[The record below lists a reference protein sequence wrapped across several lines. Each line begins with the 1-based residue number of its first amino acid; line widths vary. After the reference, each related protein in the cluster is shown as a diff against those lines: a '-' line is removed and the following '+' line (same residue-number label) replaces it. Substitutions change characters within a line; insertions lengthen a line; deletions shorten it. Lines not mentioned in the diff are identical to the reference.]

1 MKKRFTILM
10 AAFTLLAFLAIP
22 MGMKGQS
29 TEIAYTFSDYYDSN
43 TTLDGVVISLDNVI
57 SATFNKANGSTAPQY
72 YTNGTSVRW
81 YAKGTLVIDASNATI
96 SNIEIAY
103 TRNDNSVTANVGS
116 YSHPTGSSG
125 NGNWSGS
132 ASSVTFTQ
140 GGTSGHD
147 RVSAITV
154 TYTTGGTP
162 QPTTYT
168 VTYNCNGGT
177 SGCPE
182 NATNITA
189 GTTIQIADAPS
200 KDGFDFAG
208 WSDGTTTYDD
218 GDSYTVNSNVTFT
231 AQWTEQNSGDVQ
243 WVLTSLADLTTND
256 VFVIVGNNGS
266 NYAMSNDK
274 GTSAAPTAVSV
285 TVANDQITSNVAST
299 IQWTGITGN
308 ATDGYTFYSNVENA
322 KYLYCISQN
331 NGVRVGTGNNNNTFI
346 IKDNYIYNVGQGRY
360 VGVYNNT
367 DWRCYTSIISNIAS
381 QTFAFYKKV
390 TGGVLPPS
398 ITASNV
404 DIEYNATSGSI
415 TYTINNGV
423 NGGAVTATTESN
435 WLTLGQGTASPISFT
450 CTANEAATERTATVT
465 LTYTYNRETVTK
477 EVTVTQAAAPAA
489 TLSNIAA
496 LTALT
501 DAGNYTVTLS
511 NAVVTYVNGN
521 YAYIQ
526 DDSGAVVYYKNGH
539 GLTAG
544 DVLNGTAT
552 VAYQLR
558 NGNPQIT
565 NLEGVTPVSGTA
577 PDPTEVAASDWD
589 YTFSNVLS
597 QYFKVTGATITQ
609 QNNKYYITL
618 GGESIQLYKA
628 GGSISSSLDL
638 TKTYSITGFPTM
650 YNTTKELQIF
660 VDPEVEDTGEPSIT
674 VTPALVEVNYEEHD
688 GTLALTYENIDINDM
703 NDFVVQYYNAE
714 GEDIDGPE
722 WIEVLVAEQD
732 PTIGEGYV
740 VSYFM
745 YENEGEARSAY
756 FKIYVDNAYS
766 NLVTITQAQYVV
778 DYATLPFEWD
788 SFGETPTGITNNGVP
803 TGNNN
808 TYLKFDGTGDNIIL
822 KFNERPGTLRFYVK
836 GNPGS
841 EGWAGTFDVQT
852 SVDGV
857 NYTTLA
863 TYEDL
868 STTDYQEESF
878 ANLDE
883 EVRYIKWVYT
893 EKVSGN
899 VAVNYIS
906 LTAYAEPVPAITVS
920 ETTITA
926 PANGAQGT
934 LNVTYTEIESY
945 DMYWCES
952 DGTTETDQPNW
963 IEFDF
968 DTDGNIIYNV
978 YENEGEA
985 RTAYFKVYGLDS
997 EGEDIY
1003 SELVT
1008 VNQAAY
1014 VAPVGGQFALFSG
1027 NLVEGDYII
1036 YYNGKAM
1043 NNVVSSGRLQYAE
1056 IEPEDNVITTDN
1068 AAIVWHIAPNDEG
1081 YWTIYSADANA
1092 YAASTGV
1099 KNKAQMLEDGTDD
1112 MAMWTVTEISGT
1124 YEFVNKANAAGDVNA
1139 NLRNN
1144 GTYGFACYATTTG
1157 GALSLYKYTET
1168 VDTYTME
1175 IDGYGTSPGGYY
1187 LIASPVLAVTP
1198 TFDNGFIAEEPEN
1211 YDLYY
1216 FDQAENNEWRN
1227 FKVHH
1232 FNIAYGKGYL
1242 YASKENTTLSFS
1254 GAPYSGDGT
1263 ITLTKAEG
1271 VNLSGWNLVGNPY
1284 NDPAVIDRDFYVIQD
1299 TDEGSVFIQSS
1310 GEIEPMQGIFVIAEQ
1325 DGETLTFETNTPP
1338 ETGEKIVMT
1347 VRNNR
1352 SNIIDRALIRFGEG
1366 RQLPKFMFNPNNTKL
1381 YINQDGEEFAVIRSN
1396 NEGEMP
1402 VNFKA
1407 AINGTYTFSINA
1419 DNVEMEYLHLLD
1431 NLTGTDVDLLATP
1444 NYTFEANT
1452 IDNANRFKL
1461 VYATTT
1467 DVSENNGEP
1476 FAFFNGNEWVISN
1489 KGNAILQVVD
1499 MTGRI
1504 ISTSTINGNASTKFN
1519 AATGVYMLRLTNG
1532 NDVKTQRVIV
1542 K

>member
-22 MGMKGQS
+22 MGMKGQ
-29 TEIAYTFSDYYDSN
+29 TREVETITFSELGY
-43 TTLDGVVISLDNVI
+43 
-57 SATFNKANGSTAPQY
+57 ANGDDVTTVEGDDVTLTFAQGTNANNAPKY
-72 YTNGTSVRW
+72 
-81 YAKGTLVIDASNATI
+81 
-96 SNIEIAY
+96 
-103 TRNDNSVTANVGS
+103 
-116 YSHPTGSSG
+116 
-125 NGNWSGS
+125 
-132 ASSVTFTQ
+132 
-140 GGTSGHD
+140 
-147 RVSAITV
+147 
-154 TYTTGGTP
+154 YTTGSGVRMYTGNTLNVALNNQTGDTRITAISFTFSGTYSGSLTNWTGSATSVDFTNTASG
-162 QPTTYT
+162 QARIQVIDVTFSEGGTVPTTYT
-168 VTYNCNGGT
+168 VTYDCNGGT

-182 NATNITA
+182 NVTNITA
-189 GTTIQIADAPS
+189 GTTIQLADAPS

-231 AQWTEQNSGDVQ
+231 AQWTEQSSGDVQ

-501 DAGNYTVTLS
+501 AAGNYAVTLTD
-511 NAVVTYVNGN
+511 AVVTYVNGN

-526 DDSGAVVYYKNGH
+526 DASGAVVYYKNGH

-577 PDPTEVAASDWD
+577 PDPTEVAASAWD

-609 QNNKYYITL
+609 NNNKYYITL

-628 GGSISSSLDL
+628 GSSISSLDP

-756 FKIYVDNAYS
+756 FKIYVDDVEAYS

-788 SFGETPTGITNNGVP
+788 SFGETPTGITNNGVA

-808 TYLKFDGTGDNIIL
+808 AYLKFDTSGDCIIL
-822 KFNERPGTLRFYVK
+822 KFNERPGTLTFDIK

-841 EGWAGTFDVQT
+841 DGWAGTFKVQT
-852 SVDGV
+852 SVDGTD
-857 NYTTLA
+857 YADLA

-868 STTDYQEESF
+868 PTNEYQEESF

-997 EGEDIY
+997 EGEYIY

-1014 VAPVGGQFALFSG
+1014 VAPVGGQFALFGG

-1036 YYNGKAM
+1036 YYDGKAM
-1043 NNVVSSGRLQYAE
+1043 NNVVSNSRLQYAE

-1144 GTYGFACYATTTG
+1144 GTYGFACYATSTG

-1168 VDTYTME
+1168 VETYTME

-1232 FNIAYGKGYL
+1232 FNIASGKGYL

-1489 KGNAILQVVD
+1489 EGNAILQVVD

-1532 NDVKTQRVIV
+1532 NNVKTQRVIV